1 MEIVKKILDDY
12 KLVVMITKAKDT
24 DHEAFNIEIR
34 YHHDAEDEF
43 KELRENLMSVV
54 SAHRVQKQ
62 WEENKLPDDGMFV
75 LIGNS
80 YREIDDMSKEFKIN
94 SRSEEDEIQ
103 DKRSSMQQA

>member
-34 YHHDAEDEF
+34 YHQDAEEEF
-43 KELRENLMSVV
+43 KTLQENLMTVV
-54 SAHRVQKQ
+54 NAYRVQKQ

-75 LIGNS
+75 LIGNT
-80 YREIDDMSKEFKIN
+80 YREIDAMSKEFKIN
-94 SRSEEDEIQ
+94 SRTPNYEI
-103 DKRSSMQQA
+103 